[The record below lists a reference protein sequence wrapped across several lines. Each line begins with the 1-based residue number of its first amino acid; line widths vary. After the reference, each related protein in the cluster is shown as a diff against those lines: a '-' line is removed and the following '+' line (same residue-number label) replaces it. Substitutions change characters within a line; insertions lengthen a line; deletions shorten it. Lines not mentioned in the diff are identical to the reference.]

1 MDSFKSIAVPVTRK
15 ATGGKARRAGHPVSL
30 GPEHR
35 VGGMVGERRKS
46 PPTMA
51 AQPEHL
57 YQIGQ
62 RLLLRGGG
70 NSWARASS
78 ACKVLS
84 LLPYETGPLLYRVR
98 SEVEAFERV
107 VAETDLSPI
116 K

>member
-1 MDSFKSIAVPVTRK
+1 MDSLKSIAIPVTRK
-15 ATGGKARRAGHPVSL
+15 ANGAKAKRAGHPASL
-30 GPEHR
+30 GAEHR
-35 VGGMVGERRKS
+35 VGGTVGERRRAPS
-46 PPTMA
+46 AVA
-51 AQPEHL
+51 AQPEHI

-70 NSWARASS
+70 SSWARASS

-84 LLPYETGPLLYRVR
+84 LLPRETGPLLYRVR

-107 VAETDLSPI
+107 VAETDLTPI